1 MQMIGS
7 VGGFWSRKW
16 KRIGSA
22 GGFWSSKWKVISSVG
37 GLTLKNTNLNIYIC
51 KPKTT
56 NTIPS
61 LIGQPQVAIQRMIDP
76 YHKMK
81 LLFMLSQHE
90 SQVRVWFPAP
100 HPLARSPCR
109 SRLPAP
115 NSCVFCVFV
124 FLWYRLWSSSALDHT
139 SYHKKNIKKITSHT
153 TKNTQMRPQSM
164 SQKTITTKHKSYHKK
179 AQTRPQIIP
188 QKKQKQKKTTS
199 HRTAKKKT

>member
-1 MQMIGS
+1 M
-7 VGGFWSRKW
+7 
-16 KRIGSA
+16 
-22 GGFWSSKWKVISSVG
+22 G

-115 NSCVFCVFV
+115 NSCVFLCFCFFVVSFVVVF
-124 FLWYRLWSSSALDHT
+124 RPGPHIIPQ
-139 SYHKKNIKKITSHT
+139 KNIKKITSHT

-188 QKKQKQKKTTS
+188 QKKQKQKKKHKS
-199 HRTAKKKT
+199 